1 MDKNPDAVRLGQLA
15 RGKPKN
21 YSEAERKKRADA
33 MRSRMANLTDEERK
47 AHFAR
52 LHAKRGA
59 K

>member
-1 MDKNPDAVRLGQLA
+1 MKNPHAVALGKRA
-15 RGKPKN
+15 AGKPKN

-52 LHAKRGA
+52 LHAGRK